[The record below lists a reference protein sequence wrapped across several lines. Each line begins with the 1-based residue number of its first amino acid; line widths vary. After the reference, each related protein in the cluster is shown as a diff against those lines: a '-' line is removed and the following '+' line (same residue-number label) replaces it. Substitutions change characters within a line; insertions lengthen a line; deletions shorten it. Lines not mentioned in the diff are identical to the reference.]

1 MKRTTTILIAICV
14 SALFANGKQISQNA
28 ALSAARKYSRTG
40 QVAPAKNL
48 RSDKT
53 NNAPYYAFNL
63 EQGYVIV
70 SGDDEM
76 TELVG
81 YAENGFFDAENVPP
95 QMQLWLDGY
104 AEYVAA
110 VQSGKAK
117 ARKILLSDSPS
128 VVVEPLVT
136 TKWNQDAPFNNFAPE
151 YTDDNNNTQRC
162 ATGCA
167 ATAMAQ
173 IMKFH
178 NWPEQGVGHYS
189 YEHQSFGTISSNFS
203 EHVYDWTN
211 MIDRYNNGEYSNVQA
226 DAVALLM
233 KDCGVSLNMNYG
245 PVSGASIYSY
255 TPAFKNYF
263 RYSSRTVN
271 RSGCETAEFTRIITD
286 ELQEGRP
293 IIYCG
298 TGEDGGHAFVVDGYD
313 TNYFLHV
320 NWGWGGYSDGYFDMN
335 YMDPAGLGIG
345 GGSGAFKWNQ
355 GIVLARPLKDGV
367 EPYEFI
373 QQLCFVL
380 FNDVQGGIFCK
391 QEMPANKGD
400 DVTILLRNTANLSGE
415 SFFGSLNVG
424 VFDDSGALVTMGNE
438 ERLENNNG
446 ELLEFQSGRLY
457 SVDLPMTLNTAGI
470 ADGNYIVRAMS
481 KANGNVWRKFA
492 STDCLNMTVADGK
505 VSLVSPT
512 PNISLTG
519 IGSYNGNVYKG
530 NPFSVNITIH
540 NGSSIPADGSI
551 LFKVT
556 DSETGD
562 ALSGSL
568 RAIVYD
574 NCDFRSNI
582 AFSTTNDFFAIGK
595 TYNIS
600 FTGFQTTD
608 GKTLPINN
616 TIPLSFSIVENTE
629 VQSSLT
635 FFNIE
640 GSPFGMTVSNENFN
654 KADDTMVSIN
664 CLGNAN
670 EETYQ
675 GYIAIETLNL
685 HTGSKWHT
693 SLGLTERYIAIETL
707 NLHTGSKWHTSLG
720 LTENIPQGAYYP
732 QINTPFK
739 ALPIATADDGVYR
752 LSTVSQEIR
761 NGYLFPDWLYTTN
774 TSHID
779 FRVNGSDVT
788 VLHPV
793 DEVAFSAAPESYPTI
808 GTNCT
813 FNLDLENKNDK
824 SETISAGMYFVD
836 QDNNGIGLA
845 QVDGIILKAYEQQT
859 VPVTVFIDPAK
870 FHERT
875 HYAAYPVIRKGE
887 SYILGVP
894 YEFNGATS
902 GINDVNAVNV
912 KAYPNPVVDV
922 LHVNVEALRID
933 VYNAGGALVADASN
947 ADSVNVAHLPAGYY
961 IAVVATA
968 DGTARIPFVKK

>member
-1 MKRTTTILIAICV
+1 
-14 SALFANGKQISQNA
+14 
-28 ALSAARKYSRTG
+28 
-40 QVAPAKNL
+40 
-48 RSDKT
+48 
-53 NNAPYYAFNL
+53 
-63 EQGYVIV
+63 
-70 SGDDEM
+70 
-76 TELVG
+76 
-81 YAENGFFDAENVPP
+81 
-95 QMQLWLDGY
+95 
-104 AEYVAA
+104 
-110 VQSGKAK
+110 
-117 ARKILLSDSPS
+117 
-128 VVVEPLVT
+128 
-136 TKWNQDAPFNNFAPE
+136 
-151 YTDDNNNTQRC
+151 
-162 ATGCA
+162 
-167 ATAMAQ
+167 
-173 IMKFH
+173 
-178 NWPEQGVGHYS
+178 
-189 YEHQSFGTISSNFS
+189 
-203 EHVYDWTN
+203 
-211 MIDRYNNGEYSNVQA
+211 
-226 DAVALLM
+226 M

-255 TPAFKNYF
+255 YPAFKNYF
-263 RYSSRTVN
+263 RYTSRTVN
-271 RSGCETAEFTRIITD
+271 RSGCETAEFTKIITD

-335 YMDPAGLGIG
+335 YMDPTGLGIG

-373 QQLCFVL
+373 QQLCFVPYD
-380 FNDVQGGIFCK
+380 DVKGGIFCE

-400 DVTILLRNTANLSGE
+400 VVTILLRNTANLSGE

-438 ERLENNNG
+438 ERIENNNG
-446 ELLEFQSGRLY
+446 ELLEFQSGSLY

-481 KANGNVWRKFA
+481 KANGDVWLKFA

-505 VSLVSPT
+505 VYLSAPT
-512 PNISLTG
+512 PNISMVG
-519 IGSYNGNVYKG
+519 IGSYDTATYKG
-530 NPFSVNITIH
+530 FSFNADVTVH
-540 NGSSIPADGSI
+540 NSSSIPVDGSI
-551 LFKVT
+551 MFTVT

-574 NCDFRSNI
+574 NCDFKARIS
-582 AFSTTNDFFAIGK
+582 FPTTYDFFVIGK

-616 TIPLSFSIVENTE
+616 AIPLSFSIVENAE
-629 VQSSLT
+629 VQNSLT
-635 FFNIE
+635 FFNIN
-640 GSPFGMTVSNENFN
+640 GNSFGMTVSNENFS
-654 KADDTMVSIN
+654 KTDDTMVSIN
-664 CLGNAN
+664 CIGNAN
-670 EETYQ
+670 KETYM
-675 GYIAIETLNL
+675 GYIGIETYNL
-685 HTGSKWHT
+685 HTGSKWY
-693 SLGLTERYIAIETL
+693 SAIFKTVD
-707 NLHTGSKWHTSLG
+707 
-720 LTENIPQGAYYP
+720 IPQGAYYA
-732 QINTPFK
+732 QLNAPFK
-739 ALPIATADDGVYR
+739 ALPIATAAGDGVYR
-752 LSTVSQEIR
+752 LSTVSREIR
-761 NGYLFPDWLYTTN
+761 KEYLFPDWLYTTN
-774 TSHID
+774 SSHID

-813 FNLDLENKNDK
+813 FNLDLEDKNDK

-870 FHERT
+870 FHERS

-894 YEFNGATS
+894 YEFNGAIS

-912 KAYPNPVVDV
+912 KAYPNPAVDV

>member
-211 MIDRYNNGEYSNVQA
+211 MIDRYNNGEYSSEQA

-255 TPAFKNYF
+255 YPAFKNYF

-271 RSGCETAEFTRIITD
+271 RSGCETAEFTKIITD

-335 YMDPAGLGIG
+335 YMDPTGLGIG

-373 QQLCFVL
+373 QQLCFVPYD
-380 FNDVQGGIFCK
+380 DVKGGIFCE

-400 DVTILLRNTANLSGE
+400 DVTIMLRNTANLSGE

-438 ERLENNNG
+438 ERIENNNG
-446 ELLEFQSGRLY
+446 ELLEFQSGSLY

-481 KANGNVWRKFA
+481 KADGDVWRKFA

-505 VSLVSPT
+505 VYLSAPT
-512 PNISLTG
+512 PNISMVG
-519 IGSYNGNVYKG
+519 IGSYDTATYKG
-530 NPFSVNITIH
+530 FSFNADVTVH
-540 NGSSIPADGSI
+540 NSSSIPVDGSI
-551 LFKVT
+551 MFTVT

-574 NCDFRSNI
+574 NCDFKARIS
-582 AFSTTNDFFAIGK
+582 FPTTYDFFVIGK

-616 TIPLSFSIVENTE
+616 AIPLSFSIVENAE
-629 VQSSLT
+629 VQNSLT
-635 FFNIE
+635 FFNID
-640 GSPFGMTVSNENFN
+640 GSPFGMTVSNENFS
-654 KADDTMVSIN
+654 KTDDTMVSIN
-664 CLGNAN
+664 CIGNAN
-670 EETYQ
+670 KETYM
-675 GYIAIETLNL
+675 GYIGIETYNL
-685 HTGSKWHT
+685 HTGSKWY
-693 SLGLTERYIAIETL
+693 SAIFKTVD
-707 NLHTGSKWHTSLG
+707 
-720 LTENIPQGAYYP
+720 IPQGAYYA
-732 QINTPFK
+732 QLNAPFK
-739 ALPIATADDGVYR
+739 ALPIATAAGDGVYR
-752 LSTVSQEIR
+752 LSTVSREIR
-761 NGYLFPDWLYTTN
+761 KEYLFPDWLYTTN
-774 TSHID
+774 SSHID

-870 FHERT
+870 FHERS

-887 SYILGVP
+887 SYILGEP
-894 YEFNGATS
+894 YEFNGAIS

-912 KAYPNPVVDV
+912 KAYPNPAVNV

>member
-211 MIDRYNNGEYSNVQA
+211 MIDRYNNGEYSSEQA

-255 TPAFKNYF
+255 YPAFKNYF
-263 RYSSRTVN
+263 RYTSRTVN
-271 RSGCETAEFTRIITD
+271 RSGCETAEFTKIITD

-335 YMDPAGLGIG
+335 YMDPTGLGIG

-355 GIVLARPLKDGV
+355 GIVLAHPLKDGV

-373 QQLCFVL
+373 QQLCFVPY
-380 FNDVQGGIFCK
+380 NDVKGGIFCE

-438 ERLENNNG
+438 ERIENNNG
-446 ELLEFQSGRLY
+446 ELLEFQSGSLY

-481 KANGNVWRKFA
+481 KANGDVWRKFA

-505 VSLVSPT
+505 VYLSAPT
-512 PNISLTG
+512 PNISMVG
-519 IGSYNGNVYKG
+519 IGSYDTATYKG
-530 NPFSVNITIH
+530 FSFNADVTVH
-540 NGSSIPADGSI
+540 NSSSIPVDGSI
-551 LFKVT
+551 MFTVT

-574 NCDFRSNI
+574 NCDFKARIS
-582 AFSTTNDFFAIGK
+582 FPTTYDFFVIGK

-616 TIPLSFSIVENTE
+616 AIPLSFSIVENAE
-629 VQSSLT
+629 VQNSLT
-635 FFNIE
+635 FFNIN
-640 GSPFGMTVSNENFN
+640 GNPFGMTVSNENFS
-654 KADDTMVSIN
+654 KTDDTMVSIN
-664 CLGNAN
+664 CIGNAN
-670 EETYQ
+670 KETYM
-675 GYIAIETLNL
+675 GYIGIETYNL
-685 HTGSKWHT
+685 HTGSKWY
-693 SLGLTERYIAIETL
+693 SAIFKTVD
-707 NLHTGSKWHTSLG
+707 
-720 LTENIPQGAYYP
+720 IPQGAYYA
-732 QINTPFK
+732 QLNAPFK
-739 ALPIATADDGVYR
+739 ALPIATAAGDGVYR
-752 LSTVSQEIR
+752 LSTVSREIR
-761 NGYLFPDWLYTTN
+761 KEYLFPDWLYTTN
-774 TSHID
+774 SSHID

-870 FHERT
+870 FHERS

-887 SYILGVP
+887 SYILGEP
-894 YEFNGATS
+894 YEFNGAIS

-912 KAYPNPVVDV
+912 KAYPNPAVDV

>member
-271 RSGCETAEFTRIITD
+271 RSGCETAEFTKIITD

-335 YMDPAGLGIG
+335 YMDPTGLGIG

-380 FNDVQGGIFCK
+380 YNDVKGGIFCE

-400 DVTILLRNTANLSGE
+400 VVTILLRNTANLSGE

-438 ERLENNNG
+438 ERIENNNG
-446 ELLEFQSGRLY
+446 ELLEFQSGSLY

-481 KANGNVWRKFA
+481 KANGDVWRKFA

-505 VSLVSPT
+505 VYLSAPT
-512 PNISLTG
+512 PNISMVG
-519 IGSYNGNVYKG
+519 IGSYDTATYKG
-530 NPFSVNITIH
+530 FSFNADVTVH
-540 NGSSIPADGSI
+540 NSSSIPVDGSI
-551 LFKVT
+551 MFTVT

-574 NCDFRSNI
+574 NCDFKARIS
-582 AFSTTNDFFAIGK
+582 FPTTYDFFVIGK

-616 TIPLSFSIVENTE
+616 AIPLSFSIVENAE
-629 VQSSLT
+629 VQNSLT
-635 FFNIE
+635 FFNID
-640 GSPFGMTVSNENFN
+640 GSPFGMTVSNENFS
-654 KADDTMVSIN
+654 KTDDTMVSIN
-664 CLGNAN
+664 CIGNAN
-670 EETYQ
+670 KETYM
-675 GYIAIETLNL
+675 GYIGIETYNL
-685 HTGSKWHT
+685 HTGSKWY
-693 SLGLTERYIAIETL
+693 SAIFKTVD
-707 NLHTGSKWHTSLG
+707 
-720 LTENIPQGAYYP
+720 IPQGAYYA
-732 QINTPFK
+732 QLNAPFK
-739 ALPIATADDGVYR
+739 ALPIATAAGDGVYR
-752 LSTVSQEIR
+752 LSTVSREIR
-761 NGYLFPDWLYTTN
+761 KEYLFPDWLYTTN
-774 TSHID
+774 SSHID

-845 QVDGIILKAYEQQT
+845 QVDGITLKAYEQQT

-870 FHERT
+870 FHERF

-912 KAYPNPVVDV
+912 KAYPNPAVDV

-947 ADSVNVAHLPAGYY
+947 ADSVNVAHLSAGYY

>member
-128 VVVEPLVT
+128 VVVEPLVS

-151 YTDDNNNTQRC
+151 YTDDNNTQRC

-178 NWPEQGVGHYS
+178 NWPEQGVGYYS

-271 RSGCETAEFTRIITD
+271 RSGCETAEFTKIITD

-335 YMDPAGLGIG
+335 YMDPTGLGIG

-380 FNDVQGGIFCK
+380 YDDVKGGIFCE

-400 DVTILLRNTANLSGE
+400 VVTILLRNTANLSGE

-438 ERLENNNG
+438 ERIENNNG
-446 ELLEFQSGRLY
+446 ELLEFQSGSLY

-481 KANGNVWRKFA
+481 KANGDVWQKFA

-505 VSLVSPT
+505 VYLSAPT
-512 PNISLTG
+512 PNISMVG
-519 IGSYNGNVYKG
+519 IGSYDTATYKG
-530 NPFSVNITIH
+530 FSFNADVTVH
-540 NGSSIPADGSI
+540 NSSSIPVDGSI
-551 LFKVT
+551 IFTVT

-574 NCDFRSNI
+574 NCDFKARIS
-582 AFSTTNDFFAIGK
+582 FPTTYDFFVIGK

-616 TIPLSFSIVENTE
+616 AIPLSFSIVENAE
-629 VQSSLT
+629 VQNSLT
-635 FFNIE
+635 FFNIN
-640 GSPFGMTVSNENFN
+640 GNPFGMTVTNENFS
-654 KADDTMVSIN
+654 KTDDTMVSIN
-664 CLGNAN
+664 CIGNAN
-670 EETYQ
+670 KETYM
-675 GYIAIETLNL
+675 GYIGIETYNL
-685 HTGSKWHT
+685 HTGSKWY
-693 SLGLTERYIAIETL
+693 SAIFKTVD
-707 NLHTGSKWHTSLG
+707 
-720 LTENIPQGAYYP
+720 IVQGAYYA
-732 QINTPFK
+732 QLNAPFK
-739 ALPIATADDGVYR
+739 ALPIATAAGDGVYR
-752 LSTVSQEIR
+752 LSTVSREIR
-761 NGYLFPDWLYTTN
+761 KEYLFPDWLYTTN
-774 TSHID
+774 SSHID

-845 QVDGIILKAYEQQT
+845 QVDGITLKAYEQQT

-870 FHERT
+870 FHERS

-912 KAYPNPVVDV
+912 KAYPNPAVDV
-922 LHVNVEALRID
+922 LHINVEALRID

>member
-28 ALSAARKYSRTG
+28 AISAARKYSRTG

-271 RSGCETAEFTRIITD
+271 RSGCETAEFTKIITD

-335 YMDPAGLGIG
+335 YMDPTGLGIG

-380 FNDVQGGIFCK
+380 FNDVQGGIFCE

-438 ERLENNNG
+438 ERIENNNG
-446 ELLEFQSGRLY
+446 ELLEFQSGSLY

-481 KANGNVWRKFA
+481 KANGDVWREFA
-492 STDCLNMTVADGK
+492 STDCLNMTVANGK
-505 VSLVSPT
+505 VYLSAPT
-512 PNISLTG
+512 PNISMVG
-519 IGSYNGNVYKG
+519 IGSYDTATYKG
-530 NPFSVNITIH
+530 FSFNADVTVH
-540 NGSSIPADGSI
+540 NSSSIPVDGSI
-551 LFKVT
+551 MFTVT

-574 NCDFRSNI
+574 NCDFKARIS
-582 AFSTTNDFFAIGK
+582 FPTTDDFFVIGK

-616 TIPLSFSIVENTE
+616 AIPLSFSIVENAE
-629 VQSSLT
+629 VQNSLT
-635 FFNIE
+635 FFNIN
-640 GSPFGMTVSNENFN
+640 GNPFGMTVSNENFS
-654 KADDTMVSIN
+654 KTDDTMVSIN
-664 CLGNAN
+664 CIGNAN
-670 EETYQ
+670 KETYM
-675 GYIAIETLNL
+675 GYIGIETYNL
-685 HTGSKWHT
+685 HTGSKWY
-693 SLGLTERYIAIETL
+693 SAIFKTVDI
-707 NLHTGSKWHTSLG
+707 T
-720 LTENIPQGAYYP
+720 QGAYYA
-732 QINTPFK
+732 QLNAPFK
-739 ALPIATADDGVYR
+739 ALPIATAAGDGVYR
-752 LSTVSQEIR
+752 LSTVSREIR
-761 NGYLFPDWLYTTN
+761 KEYLFPDWLYTTN
-774 TSHID
+774 SSHID

-870 FHERT
+870 FHEGT

-912 KAYPNPVVDV
+912 KAYPNPAVDV
-922 LHVNVEALRID
+922 LHVNVEALSID

>member
-271 RSGCETAEFTRIITD
+271 RSGCETAEFTKIITD

-335 YMDPAGLGIG
+335 YMDPTGLGIG

-373 QQLCFVL
+373 QQLCFVPYD
-380 FNDVQGGIFCK
+380 DVKGGIFCE

-400 DVTILLRNTANLSGE
+400 VVTILLRNTANLSGE

-438 ERLENNNG
+438 ERIENNNG
-446 ELLEFQSGRLY
+446 DLLEFQSGSLY

-481 KANGNVWRKFA
+481 KANGDVWRKFA

-616 TIPLSFSIVENTE
+616 IIPLSFSIVENTE
-629 VQSSLT
+629 VQNSLT
-635 FFNIE
+635 FFNIN
-640 GSPFGMTVSNENFN
+640 GNPFGMTVSNENFS
-654 KADDTMVSIN
+654 KTDDTMVSIN

-675 GYIAIETLNL
+675 G
-685 HTGSKWHT
+685 
-693 SLGLTERYIAIETL
+693 YIAIETL

-813 FNLDLENKNDK
+813 FNLNLENKNDK

-887 SYILGVP
+887 SYILGEP

-902 GINDVNAVNV
+902 GINDVNAINV
-912 KAYPNPVVDV
+912 KAYPNPAVDV
-922 LHVNVEALRID
+922 LHVNVEALSID

>member
-271 RSGCETAEFTRIITD
+271 RSGCETAEFTKIITD

-335 YMDPAGLGIG
+335 YMDPTGLGIG

-380 FNDVQGGIFCK
+380 YNDVKGGIFCE

-400 DVTILLRNTANLSGE
+400 VVTILLRNTANLSGE

-438 ERLENNNG
+438 ERIENNNG
-446 ELLEFQSGRLY
+446 ELLEFQSGSLY

-481 KANGNVWRKFA
+481 KANGDVWRKFA

-505 VSLVSPT
+505 VYLSAPT
-512 PNISLTG
+512 PNISMVG
-519 IGSYNGNVYKG
+519 IGSYDTATYKG
-530 NPFSVNITIH
+530 FSFNADVTVH
-540 NGSSIPADGSI
+540 NSSSIPVDGSI
-551 LFKVT
+551 MFTVT

-574 NCDFRSNI
+574 NCDFKARIS
-582 AFSTTNDFFAIGK
+582 FPTTSDFFVIGK

-616 TIPLSFSIVENTE
+616 AIPLSFSIVENAE
-629 VQSSLT
+629 VQNSLT
-635 FFNIE
+635 FFNIN
-640 GSPFGMTVSNENFN
+640 GNPFGMTVSNENFS
-654 KADDTMVSIN
+654 KTDDTMVSIN
-664 CLGNAN
+664 CIGNAN
-670 EETYQ
+670 KETYM
-675 GYIAIETLNL
+675 GYIGIET
-685 HTGSKWHT
+685 
-693 SLGLTERYIAIETL
+693 Y

-845 QVDGIILKAYEQQT
+845 QVDGITLKAYEQQT
-859 VPVTVFIDPAK
+859 VPVTVFIDPTK

-875 HYAAYPVIRKGE
+875 HYIAYPVIRKGE
-887 SYILGVP
+887 SYILGEP

-912 KAYPNPVVDV
+912 KAYPNPAVDV

-961 IAVVATA
+961 IAVVATT

>member
-211 MIDRYNNGEYSNVQA
+211 MIDRYNNGEYSSEQA

-255 TPAFKNYF
+255 YPAFKNYF

-271 RSGCETAEFTRIITD
+271 RSGCETAEFTKIITD

-335 YMDPAGLGIG
+335 YMDPTGLGIG

-373 QQLCFVL
+373 QQLCFVPYD
-380 FNDVQGGIFCK
+380 DVKGGIFCE

-400 DVTILLRNTANLSGE
+400 VVTILLRNTANLSGE

-438 ERLENNNG
+438 ERIENNNG
-446 ELLEFQSGRLY
+446 DLLEFQSGSLY

-481 KANGNVWRKFA
+481 KADGDVWRKFA

-505 VSLVSPT
+505 VYLSAPT
-512 PNISLTG
+512 PNISMVG
-519 IGSYNGNVYKG
+519 IGSYDTATYKG
-530 NPFSVNITIH
+530 FSFNADVTVH
-540 NGSSIPADGSI
+540 NSSSIPVDGSI
-551 LFKVT
+551 MFTVT

-574 NCDFRSNI
+574 NCDFKARIS
-582 AFSTTNDFFAIGK
+582 FPTTYDFFVIGK

-616 TIPLSFSIVENTE
+616 AIPLSFSIVENAE
-629 VQSSLT
+629 VQNSLT
-635 FFNIE
+635 FFNID
-640 GSPFGMTVSNENFN
+640 GSPFGMTVSNENFS
-654 KADDTMVSIN
+654 KTDDTMVSIN
-664 CLGNAN
+664 CIGNAN
-670 EETYQ
+670 KETYM
-675 GYIAIETLNL
+675 GYIGIETYNL
-685 HTGSKWHT
+685 HTGSKWY
-693 SLGLTERYIAIETL
+693 SAIFKTVD
-707 NLHTGSKWHTSLG
+707 
-720 LTENIPQGAYYP
+720 IPQGAYYA
-732 QINTPFK
+732 QLNAPFK
-739 ALPIATADDGVYR
+739 ALPIATAAGDGVYR
-752 LSTVSQEIR
+752 LSTVSREIR
-761 NGYLFPDWLYTTN
+761 KEYLFPDWLYTTN
-774 TSHID
+774 SSHID

-870 FHERT
+870 FHERS

-887 SYILGVP
+887 SYILGEP
-894 YEFNGATS
+894 YEFNGAIS

-912 KAYPNPVVDV
+912 KAYPNPAVDV

>member
-211 MIDRYNNGEYSNVQA
+211 MIDRYNNGEYSSVQA

-255 TPAFKNYF
+255 YPAFKNYF

-271 RSGCETAEFTRIITD
+271 RSGCETAEFTKIITD

-335 YMDPAGLGIG
+335 YMDPTGLGIG

-373 QQLCFVL
+373 QQLCFVPYD
-380 FNDVQGGIFCK
+380 DVKGGIFCE

-400 DVTILLRNTANLSGE
+400 VVTILLRNTANLSGE

-438 ERLENNNG
+438 ERIENNNG
-446 ELLEFQSGRLY
+446 DLLEFQSGSLY

-481 KANGNVWRKFA
+481 KANGDVWRKFA

-505 VSLVSPT
+505 VYLSAPT
-512 PNISLTG
+512 PNISMVG
-519 IGSYNGNVYKG
+519 IGSYDTATYKG
-530 NPFSVNITIH
+530 FSFNADVTVH
-540 NGSSIPADGSI
+540 NSSSIPVDGSI
-551 LFKVT
+551 MFTVT

-574 NCDFRSNI
+574 NCDFKARIS
-582 AFSTTNDFFAIGK
+582 FPTTYDFFVIGK

-616 TIPLSFSIVENTE
+616 AIPLSFYIVENAE
-629 VQSSLT
+629 VQNSLT
-635 FFNIE
+635 FFNIN
-640 GSPFGMTVSNENFN
+640 GNPFGMTVSNENFS
-654 KADDTMVSIN
+654 KTDDTMVSIN
-664 CLGNAN
+664 CIGNAN
-670 EETYQ
+670 KETYM
-675 GYIAIETLNL
+675 GYIGIETYNL
-685 HTGSKWHT
+685 HTGSKWY
-693 SLGLTERYIAIETL
+693 SAIFKTVD
-707 NLHTGSKWHTSLG
+707 
-720 LTENIPQGAYYP
+720 IPQGAYYA
-732 QINTPFK
+732 QLNAPFK
-739 ALPIATADDGVYR
+739 ALPIATAAGDGVYR
-752 LSTVSQEIR
+752 LSTVSREIR
-761 NGYLFPDWLYTTN
+761 KEYLFPDWLYTTN
-774 TSHID
+774 SSHID

-793 DEVAFSAAPESYPTI
+793 DEVAFSAAPESYPAI

-845 QVDGIILKAYEQQT
+845 QVDGIILKAYEQHT

-870 FHERT
+870 FHERS

-894 YEFNGATS
+894 YEFNGAIS

-912 KAYPNPVVDV
+912 KAYPNPAVDV

-933 VYNAGGALVADASN
+933 VYNAGGVLVADASN

>member
-1 MKRTTTILIAICV
+1 MKRTTTILITICV

-95 QMQLWLDGY
+95 QMQLWLNGY

-271 RSGCETAEFTRIITD
+271 RSGCETAEFTKIITD

-335 YMDPAGLGIG
+335 YMDPTGLGIG

-380 FNDVQGGIFCK
+380 FNDVQGGIFCE

-400 DVTILLRNTANLSGE
+400 VVTILLRNTANLSGE

-438 ERLENNNG
+438 ERIENNNG
-446 ELLEFQSGRLY
+446 DLLEFQSGSLY

-616 TIPLSFSIVENTE
+616 AIPLSFSIVENTE

-640 GSPFGMTVSNENFN
+640 GSPFGMTVSNEYFN

-675 GYIAIETLNL
+675 G
-685 HTGSKWHT
+685 
-693 SLGLTERYIAIETL
+693 YIAIETL

-870 FHERT
+870 FHERS

-912 KAYPNPVVDV
+912 KAYPNPAVDV

>member
-28 ALSAARKYSRTG
+28 AISAARKYSRTG

-271 RSGCETAEFTRIITD
+271 RSGCETAEFTKIITD

-335 YMDPAGLGIG
+335 YMDPTGLGIG

-380 FNDVQGGIFCK
+380 FNDVQGGIFCE

-438 ERLENNNG
+438 ERIENNNG
-446 ELLEFQSGRLY
+446 ELLEFQSGSLY

-481 KANGNVWRKFA
+481 KANGDVWRKFA

-505 VSLVSPT
+505 VYLSAPT
-512 PNISLTG
+512 PNISMVG
-519 IGSYNGNVYKG
+519 IGSYDTATYKG
-530 NPFSVNITIH
+530 FSFNADVTVH
-540 NGSSIPADGSI
+540 NSSSIPVDGSI
-551 LFKVT
+551 MFTVT

-574 NCDFRSNI
+574 NCDFKARIS
-582 AFSTTNDFFAIGK
+582 FPTTSDFFVIGK

-616 TIPLSFSIVENTE
+616 AIPLSFSIVENAE
-629 VQSSLT
+629 VQNSLT
-635 FFNIE
+635 FFNIN
-640 GSPFGMTVSNENFN
+640 GNPFGMTVSNENFS
-654 KADDTMVSIN
+654 KTDDTMVSIN
-664 CLGNAN
+664 CIGNAN
-670 EETYQ
+670 KETYM
-675 GYIAIETLNL
+675 GYIGIETYNL
-685 HTGSKWHT
+685 HTGSKWY
-693 SLGLTERYIAIETL
+693 SAIFKTVDI
-707 NLHTGSKWHTSLG
+707 T
-720 LTENIPQGAYYP
+720 QGAYYA
-732 QINTPFK
+732 QLNAPFK
-739 ALPIATADDGVYR
+739 ALPIATAAGDGVYR
-752 LSTVSQEIR
+752 LSTVSREIR
-761 NGYLFPDWLYTTN
+761 KEYLFPDWLYTTN
-774 TSHID
+774 SSHID
-779 FRVNGSDVT
+779 FRVNGSYVT

-870 FHERT
+870 FHERS

-887 SYILGVP
+887 SYILGEP

-912 KAYPNPVVDV
+912 KAYPNPAVDV

>member
-1 MKRTTTILIAICV
+1 
-14 SALFANGKQISQNA
+14 
-28 ALSAARKYSRTG
+28 
-40 QVAPAKNL
+40 
-48 RSDKT
+48 
-53 NNAPYYAFNL
+53 
-63 EQGYVIV
+63 
-70 SGDDEM
+70 
-76 TELVG
+76 
-81 YAENGFFDAENVPP
+81 
-95 QMQLWLDGY
+95 MQLWLDGY

-128 VVVEPLVT
+128 VVVEPLVS

-189 YEHQSFGTISSNFS
+189 YEHQSFGTISSDFS

-629 VQSSLT
+629 EQSSLT

-693 SLGLTERYIAIETL
+693 SLGLTE
-707 NLHTGSKWHTSLG
+707 
-720 LTENIPQGAYYP
+720 NIPQGAYYP

-752 LSTVSQEIR
+752 LSTVSREIR
-761 NGYLFPDWLYTTN
+761 KEYLFPDWLYTTN

-813 FNLDLENKNDK
+813 FNLNLENKNDK

-845 QVDGIILKAYEQQT
+845 QVDGIILKAYDEQQT

-887 SYILGVP
+887 SYISGEP

-912 KAYPNPVVDV
+912 KVYPNPVVNV

>member
-70 SGDDEM
+70 CGDDEM

-128 VVVEPLVT
+128 VVVESLVT

-245 PVSGASIYSY
+245 PESGASIYSY

-271 RSGCETAEFTRIITD
+271 RSGCETAEFTKIITD

-335 YMDPAGLGIG
+335 YMDPTGLGIG

-373 QQLCFVL
+373 QQLCFVPY
-380 FNDVQGGIFCK
+380 NDVKGGIFCE

-400 DVTILLRNTANLSGE
+400 VVTILLRNTANLSGE
-415 SFFGSLNVG
+415 SFFGSFNVG

-446 ELLEFQSGRLY
+446 ELLEFQSGNLY
-457 SVDLPMTLNTAGI
+457 STDFSMSLNTAGI

-481 KANGNVWRKFA
+481 KANGDVWRKFA

-505 VSLVSPT
+505 VYLSAPT
-512 PNISLTG
+512 PNISMVG
-519 IGSYNGNVYKG
+519 IGSYDTATYKG
-530 NPFSVNITIH
+530 FSFNADVTVH
-540 NGSSIPADGSI
+540 NSSSIPVDGSI
-551 LFKVT
+551 IFTVT

-574 NCDFRSNI
+574 NCDFKARIS
-582 AFSTTNDFFAIGK
+582 FPTTYDFFVIGK

-616 TIPLSFSIVENTE
+616 AIPLSFSIVENAE
-629 VQSSLT
+629 VQNSLT
-635 FFNIE
+635 FFNIN
-640 GSPFGMTVSNENFN
+640 GNPFGMTVSNENFS
-654 KADDTMVSIN
+654 KTDDTMVSIN
-664 CLGNAN
+664 CIGNAN
-670 EETYQ
+670 KETYM
-675 GYIAIETLNL
+675 GYIGIETYNL
-685 HTGSKWHT
+685 HTGSKWY
-693 SLGLTERYIAIETL
+693 SAIFKTVD
-707 NLHTGSKWHTSLG
+707 
-720 LTENIPQGAYYP
+720 IVQGAYYA
-732 QINTPFK
+732 QLNAPFK
-739 ALPIATADDGVYR
+739 ALPIATAAGDGVYR
-752 LSTVSQEIR
+752 LSTVSREIR
-761 NGYLFPDWLYTTN
+761 KEYLFPDWLYTTN
-774 TSHID
+774 SSHID

-859 VPVTVFIDPAK
+859 VPVTVFIAPAK

-887 SYILGVP
+887 SYILGEP

-912 KAYPNPVVDV
+912 KAYPNPAVDV

-961 IAVVATA
+961 IAVVATT
-968 DGTARIPFVKK
+968 DGTARIPFVKE

>member
-211 MIDRYNNGEYSNVQA
+211 MIDRYNNGEYSSEQA

-255 TPAFKNYF
+255 YPAFKNYF
-263 RYSSRTVN
+263 RYTSRTVN
-271 RSGCETAEFTRIITD
+271 RSGCETAEFTKIITD

-335 YMDPAGLGIG
+335 YMDPTGLGIG

-373 QQLCFVL
+373 QQLCFVPYD
-380 FNDVQGGIFCK
+380 DVKGGIFCE
-391 QEMPANKGD
+391 QEMPAYKGD
-400 DVTILLRNTANLSGE
+400 VVTILLRNTANLSGE

-438 ERLENNNG
+438 ERIENNNG
-446 ELLEFQSGRLY
+446 ELLEFQSGSLY

-481 KANGNVWRKFA
+481 KADGDVWRKFA

-505 VSLVSPT
+505 VYLSAPT
-512 PNISLTG
+512 PNISMVG
-519 IGSYNGNVYKG
+519 IGSYDTATYKG
-530 NPFSVNITIH
+530 FSFNADVTVH
-540 NGSSIPADGSI
+540 NSSSIPVDGSI
-551 LFKVT
+551 MFTVT

-574 NCDFRSNI
+574 NCDFKARIS
-582 AFSTTNDFFAIGK
+582 FPTTYDFFVIGK

-616 TIPLSFSIVENTE
+616 AIPLSFSIVENAE
-629 VQSSLT
+629 VQNSLT
-635 FFNIE
+635 FFNIN
-640 GSPFGMTVSNENFN
+640 GSPFGMTVSNENFS
-654 KADDTMVSIN
+654 KTDDTMVSIN
-664 CLGNAN
+664 CIGNAN
-670 EETYQ
+670 KETYM
-675 GYIAIETLNL
+675 GYIGIET
-685 HTGSKWHT
+685 
-693 SLGLTERYIAIETL
+693 Y

-774 TSHID
+774 SSHID

-845 QVDGIILKAYEQQT
+845 QVDGITLKAYEQQT

-870 FHERT
+870 FHERF

-912 KAYPNPVVDV
+912 KAYPNPAVDV

>member
-203 EHVYDWTN
+203 EHVYDWSN

-255 TPAFKNYF
+255 SPAFKNYF

-271 RSGCETAEFTRIITD
+271 RSGCETAEFTKIITD

-335 YMDPAGLGIG
+335 YMDPTGLGIG

-373 QQLCFVL
+373 QQLCFVPY
-380 FNDVQGGIFCK
+380 NDVKGGIFCE

-400 DVTILLRNTANLSGE
+400 VVTILLRNTANLSGE

-438 ERLENNNG
+438 ERIENNNG
-446 ELLEFQSGRLY
+446 ELLEFQSGSLY

-481 KANGNVWRKFA
+481 KADGDVWRKFA

-505 VSLVSPT
+505 VYLSAPT
-512 PNISLTG
+512 PNISMVG
-519 IGSYNGNVYKG
+519 IGSYDTATYKG
-530 NPFSVNITIH
+530 FSFNADVTVH
-540 NGSSIPADGSI
+540 NSSSIPVDGSI
-551 LFKVT
+551 MFTVT

-574 NCDFRSNI
+574 NCDFKARIS
-582 AFSTTNDFFAIGK
+582 FPTTYDFFVIGK

-616 TIPLSFSIVENTE
+616 AIPLSFSIVENAE
-629 VQSSLT
+629 VQNSLT
-635 FFNIE
+635 FFNIN
-640 GSPFGMTVSNENFN
+640 GNPFGMTVSNENFS
-654 KADDTMVSIN
+654 KTDDTMVSIN
-664 CLGNAN
+664 CIGNAN
-670 EETYQ
+670 KETYM
-675 GYIAIETLNL
+675 GYIGIETYNL
-685 HTGSKWHT
+685 HTGSKWY
-693 SLGLTERYIAIETL
+693 SAIFKTVD
-707 NLHTGSKWHTSLG
+707 
-720 LTENIPQGAYYP
+720 IPQGAYYA
-732 QINTPFK
+732 QLNAPFK
-739 ALPIATADDGVYR
+739 ALPIATAAGDGVYR
-752 LSTVSQEIR
+752 LSTVSREIR
-761 NGYLFPDWLYTTN
+761 KEYLFPDWLYTTN
-774 TSHID
+774 SSHID

-870 FHERT
+870 FHERF

-894 YEFNGATS
+894 YEFNGAIS

-912 KAYPNPVVDV
+912 KAYPNPAVDV

>member
-128 VVVEPLVT
+128 VVVKPLVT

-335 YMDPAGLGIG
+335 YMDPTGLGIG

-380 FNDVQGGIFCK
+380 FNDVQGGIFCE

-400 DVTILLRNTANLSGE
+400 VVTILLRNTANLSGE

-438 ERLENNNG
+438 ERIENNNG
-446 ELLEFQSGRLY
+446 ELLEFQSGSLY

-693 SLGLTERYIAIETL
+693 SLGLTE
-707 NLHTGSKWHTSLG
+707 
-720 LTENIPQGAYYP
+720 NIPQGAYYP

-774 TSHID
+774 SSHID

-859 VPVTVFIDPAK
+859 VPVTVFIDPTK

-875 HYAAYPVIRKGE
+875 HYIAYSVIFKGE
-887 SYILGVP
+887 SYISGEP

-912 KAYPNPVVDV
+912 KAYPNPAVDV

>member
-63 EQGYVIV
+63 EHGYVIV

-95 QMQLWLDGY
+95 QMQLWLNGY

-271 RSGCETAEFTRIITD
+271 RSGCETAEFTKIITD

-335 YMDPAGLGIG
+335 YMDPTGLGIG

-373 QQLCFVL
+373 QQLCFVPY
-380 FNDVQGGIFCK
+380 NDVKGGIFCE

-481 KANGNVWRKFA
+481 KANGDVWRKFA

-505 VSLVSPT
+505 VYLSAPT
-512 PNISLTG
+512 PNISMVG
-519 IGSYNGNVYKG
+519 IGSYDTATYKG
-530 NPFSVNITIH
+530 FSFNADVTVH
-540 NGSSIPADGSI
+540 NSSSIPVDGSI
-551 LFKVT
+551 MFTVT

-574 NCDFRSNI
+574 NCDFKARIS
-582 AFSTTNDFFAIGK
+582 FPTTYDFFVIGK

-693 SLGLTERYIAIETL
+693 SLGLTE
-707 NLHTGSKWHTSLG
+707 
-720 LTENIPQGAYYP
+720 NIPQGAYYP

-752 LSTVSQEIR
+752 LSTVSREIR

-845 QVDGIILKAYEQQT
+845 QVDGIILKAYDEQQT

-887 SYILGVP
+887 SYILGEP

-912 KAYPNPVVDV
+912 KAYPNPAVDV

-968 DGTARIPFVKK
+968 DGSARIPFVKK

>member
-128 VVVEPLVT
+128 VVVEPLVS

-203 EHVYDWTN
+203 EHVYDWTD

-271 RSGCETAEFTRIITD
+271 RSGCETAEFTKIITD

-380 FNDVQGGIFCK
+380 FNDVQGGIFCE

-438 ERLENNNG
+438 ERIENNNG

-481 KANGNVWRKFA
+481 KANGDVWRKFA

-505 VSLVSPT
+505 VYLSAPT
-512 PNISLTG
+512 PNISMVG
-519 IGSYNGNVYKG
+519 IGSYDTATYKG
-530 NPFSVNITIH
+530 FSFNADVTVH
-540 NGSSIPADGSI
+540 NSSSIPVDGSI
-551 LFKVT
+551 MFTVT

-574 NCDFRSNI
+574 NCDFKARIS
-582 AFSTTNDFFAIGK
+582 FPTTYDFFVIGK

-616 TIPLSFSIVENTE
+616 AIPLSFSIVENAE
-629 VQSSLT
+629 VQNSLT
-635 FFNIE
+635 FFNIN
-640 GSPFGMTVSNENFN
+640 GNPFGMTVSNENFS
-654 KADDTMVSIN
+654 KTDDTMVSIN
-664 CLGNAN
+664 CIGNAN
-670 EETYQ
+670 KETYM
-675 GYIAIETLNL
+675 GYIGIETYNL
-685 HTGSKWHT
+685 HTGSKWY
-693 SLGLTERYIAIETL
+693 SAIFKTVD
-707 NLHTGSKWHTSLG
+707 
-720 LTENIPQGAYYP
+720 IPQGAYYA
-732 QINTPFK
+732 QLNAPFK
-739 ALPIATADDGVYR
+739 ALPIATAAGDGVYR
-752 LSTVSQEIR
+752 LSTVSREIR
-761 NGYLFPDWLYTTN
+761 KEYLFPDWLYTTN
-774 TSHID
+774 SSHID

-845 QVDGIILKAYEQQT
+845 QVDGIILKAYDEQQT

-887 SYILGVP
+887 SYILGEP

-902 GINDVNAVNV
+902 GINDVNAINV
-912 KAYPNPVVDV
+912 KVYPNPVVDV

>member
-1 MKRTTTILIAICV
+1 MKRTTTILITICV

-271 RSGCETAEFTRIITD
+271 RSGCETAEFTKIITD

-335 YMDPAGLGIG
+335 YMDPTGLGIG

-380 FNDVQGGIFCK
+380 FNDVQGGIFCE

-400 DVTILLRNTANLSGE
+400 VVTILLRNTANLSGE

-438 ERLENNNG
+438 ERIENNNG
-446 ELLEFQSGRLY
+446 DLLEFQSGSLY

-693 SLGLTERYIAIETL
+693 SLGLTE
-707 NLHTGSKWHTSLG
+707 
-720 LTENIPQGAYYP
+720 NIPQGAYYP

-887 SYILGVP
+887 SYILGEP

-912 KAYPNPVVDV
+912 KAYPNPAVDV

-968 DGTARIPFVKK
+968 DGSARIPFVKK

>member
-211 MIDRYNNGEYSNVQA
+211 MIDRYNNGEYSSEQA

-255 TPAFKNYF
+255 YPAFKNYF

-271 RSGCETAEFTRIITD
+271 RSGCETAEFTKILTD

-335 YMDPAGLGIG
+335 YMDPTGLGIG

-373 QQLCFVL
+373 QQLCFVPYD
-380 FNDVQGGIFCK
+380 DVKGGIFCE

-400 DVTILLRNTANLSGE
+400 VVTILLRNTANLSGE

-438 ERLENNNG
+438 ERIENNNG
-446 ELLEFQSGRLY
+446 ELLEFQSGSLY

-481 KANGNVWRKFA
+481 KADGDVWRKFA

-505 VSLVSPT
+505 VYLSAPT
-512 PNISLTG
+512 PNISMVG
-519 IGSYNGNVYKG
+519 IGSYDTATYKG
-530 NPFSVNITIH
+530 FSFNADVTVH
-540 NGSSIPADGSI
+540 NSSSIPVDGSI
-551 LFKVT
+551 MFTVT

-574 NCDFRSNI
+574 NCDFKARIS
-582 AFSTTNDFFAIGK
+582 FPTTYDFFVIGK

-616 TIPLSFSIVENTE
+616 AIPLSFSIVKNAE
-629 VQSSLT
+629 VQNSLT
-635 FFNIE
+635 FFNIN
-640 GSPFGMTVSNENFN
+640 GNPFGMTVSNENFS
-654 KADDTMVSIN
+654 KTDDTMVCIN
-664 CLGNAN
+664 GIGNAN
-670 EETYQ
+670 KETYM
-675 GYIAIETLNL
+675 GYIGIETYNL
-685 HTGSKWHT
+685 HTGSKWY
-693 SLGLTERYIAIETL
+693 SAIFKTVD
-707 NLHTGSKWHTSLG
+707 
-720 LTENIPQGAYYP
+720 IPQGAYYA
-732 QINTPFK
+732 QLNAPFK
-739 ALPIATADDGVYR
+739 ALPIATAAGDGVYR
-752 LSTVSQEIR
+752 LSTVSREIR
-761 NGYLFPDWLYTTN
+761 KEYLFPDWLYTTN
-774 TSHID
+774 SSHID

-870 FHERT
+870 FHERS

-894 YEFNGATS
+894 YEFNGAIS

-912 KAYPNPVVDV
+912 KAYPNPAVDV

>member
-271 RSGCETAEFTRIITD
+271 RSGCETAEFTKIITD

-335 YMDPAGLGIG
+335 YMNPAGLGIG

-373 QQLCFVL
+373 QQLCFVPY
-380 FNDVQGGIFCK
+380 NDVKGGIFCE

-400 DVTILLRNTANLSGE
+400 VVTILLRNTANLSGE

-438 ERLENNNG
+438 ERIENNNG
-446 ELLEFQSGRLY
+446 ELLEFQSGSLY

-505 VSLVSPT
+505 VYLSAPT
-512 PNISLTG
+512 PNITMVG
-519 IGSYNGNVYKG
+519 IGSYDTATYKG
-530 NPFSVNITIH
+530 FSFNADVTIH
-540 NGSSIPADGSI
+540 NSSSIPVDGSI
-551 LFKVT
+551 MFTVT

-574 NCDFRSNI
+574 NCDFKARIS
-582 AFSTTNDFFAIGK
+582 FPTTSDFFVIGK

-616 TIPLSFSIVENTE
+616 AIPLSFSIVENAE
-629 VQSSLT
+629 VQNSLT
-635 FFNIE
+635 FFNIN
-640 GSPFGMTVSNENFN
+640 GNPFGMTVSNENFS
-654 KADDTMVSIN
+654 KTDDTMVSIN
-664 CLGNAN
+664 CIGNAN
-670 EETYQ
+670 KETYM
-675 GYIAIETLNL
+675 GYIGIETYNL
-685 HTGSKWHT
+685 HTGSKWY
-693 SLGLTERYIAIETL
+693 SAIFKTVDV
-707 NLHTGSKWHTSLG
+707 
-720 LTENIPQGAYYP
+720 PQGAYYT
-732 QINTPFK
+732 QLNAPFK
-739 ALPIATADDGVYR
+739 ALPIATAAGDGVYR

-845 QVDGIILKAYEQQT
+845 QVDGITLKAYEQQT

-887 SYILGVP
+887 SYILGEP

-902 GINDVNAVNV
+902 GINDVNAINV
-912 KAYPNPVVDV
+912 KVYPNPVVDV

>member
-203 EHVYDWTN
+203 KHVYDWTN

-271 RSGCETAEFTRIITD
+271 RSGCETAEFTKIITD

-380 FNDVQGGIFCK
+380 FNDVQGGIFCE

-400 DVTILLRNTANLSGE
+400 VVTILLRNTANLSGE

-424 VFDDSGALVTMGNE
+424 VFDDSGALVSMGNE
-438 ERLENNNG
+438 ERIENNNG
-446 ELLEFQSGRLY
+446 ELLEFQSGSLY

-616 TIPLSFSIVENTE
+616 AIPLSFSIVENAE
-629 VQSSLT
+629 VQNSLT
-635 FFNIE
+635 FFNIN
-640 GSPFGMTVSNENFN
+640 GNPFGMTVSNENFS

-685 HTGSKWHT
+685 HTGSKWH
-693 SLGLTERYIAIETL
+693 S
-707 NLHTGSKWHTSLG
+707 SLG

-739 ALPIATADDGVYR
+739 ALPIATAGDGVYR

-761 NGYLFPDWLYTTN
+761 NGYQFPDWLYTTN

-845 QVDGIILKAYEQQT
+845 LVDGIILKAYEQQT

-875 HYAAYPVIRKGE
+875 HYIAYPVIFKGE
-887 SYILGVP
+887 SYISGEP

-902 GINDVNAVNV
+902 GINDVNAINV
-912 KAYPNPVVDV
+912 KVYPNPVVDV

>member
-95 QMQLWLDGY
+95 QMQLWLNGY

-189 YEHQSFGTISSNFS
+189 YEHQSFGTISSDFS

-693 SLGLTERYIAIETL
+693 SLGLTE
-707 NLHTGSKWHTSLG
+707 
-720 LTENIPQGAYYP
+720 NIPQGAYYP

-845 QVDGIILKAYEQQT
+845 QVDGIILKAYDEQQT

-887 SYILGVP
+887 SYILGEP

-902 GINDVNAVNV
+902 GINNVNAVNV
-912 KAYPNPVVDV
+912 KAYPNPAVDV
-922 LHVNVEALRID
+922 LHVNVEAQRID

>member
-211 MIDRYNNGEYSNVQA
+211 MIDRYNNGEYSSEQA

-255 TPAFKNYF
+255 YPAFKNYF
-263 RYSSRTVN
+263 RYTSRTVN
-271 RSGCETAEFTRIITD
+271 RSGCETAEFTKIITD

-335 YMDPAGLGIG
+335 YMDPTGLGIG

-373 QQLCFVL
+373 QQLCFVPYD
-380 FNDVQGGIFCK
+380 DVKGGIFCE

-400 DVTILLRNTANLSGE
+400 VVTILLRNTANLSGE

-438 ERLENNNG
+438 ERIENNNG
-446 ELLEFQSGRLY
+446 ELLEFQSGSLY

-481 KANGNVWRKFA
+481 KANGDVCRKFA

-505 VSLVSPT
+505 VYLSAPT
-512 PNISLTG
+512 PNISMVG
-519 IGSYNGNVYKG
+519 IGSYDTATYKG
-530 NPFSVNITIH
+530 FSFNADVTVH
-540 NGSSIPADGSI
+540 NSSSIPVDGSI
-551 LFKVT
+551 MFTVT

-574 NCDFRSNI
+574 NCDFKARIS
-582 AFSTTNDFFAIGK
+582 FPTTSDFFVIDK

-616 TIPLSFSIVENTE
+616 AIPLSFSIVKNAE
-629 VQSSLT
+629 VQNSLT
-635 FFNIE
+635 FFNIN
-640 GSPFGMTVSNENFN
+640 GNPFGMTVSNENFS
-654 KADDTMVSIN
+654 KTDDTMVSIN
-664 CLGNAN
+664 CIGNAN
-670 EETYQ
+670 KETYM
-675 GYIAIETLNL
+675 GYIGIETYNL
-685 HTGSKWHT
+685 HTGSKWY
-693 SLGLTERYIAIETL
+693 SAIFKTVD
-707 NLHTGSKWHTSLG
+707 
-720 LTENIPQGAYYP
+720 IPQGAYYA
-732 QINTPFK
+732 QLNAPFK
-739 ALPIATADDGVYR
+739 ALPIATAAGDGVYR
-752 LSTVSQEIR
+752 LSTVSREIR
-761 NGYLFPDWLYTTN
+761 KEYLFPDWLYTTN
-774 TSHID
+774 SSHID

-845 QVDGIILKAYEQQT
+845 QVDGITLKAYEQQT
-859 VPVTVFIDPAK
+859 VPVTVFIDQAK

-887 SYILGVP
+887 SYILGEP
-894 YEFNGATS
+894 YEFNGAIS

-912 KAYPNPVVDV
+912 KAYPNPAVDV

-961 IAVVATA
+961 IAVVATT

>member
-211 MIDRYNNGEYSNVQA
+211 MIDRYNNGEYSSEQA

-255 TPAFKNYF
+255 YPAFKNYF

-271 RSGCETAEFTRIITD
+271 RSGCETAEFTKIITD

-335 YMDPAGLGIG
+335 YMDPTGLGIG

-373 QQLCFVL
+373 QQLCFVPYD
-380 FNDVQGGIFCK
+380 DVKGGIFCE

-400 DVTILLRNTANLSGE
+400 VVTILLRNTANLSGE

-438 ERLENNNG
+438 ERIENNNG
-446 ELLEFQSGRLY
+446 DLLEFQSGSLY

-481 KANGNVWRKFA
+481 KANGDVWRKFA

-505 VSLVSPT
+505 VYLSAPT
-512 PNISLTG
+512 PNISMVG
-519 IGSYNGNVYKG
+519 IGSYDTATYKG
-530 NPFSVNITIH
+530 FSFNADVTVH
-540 NGSSIPADGSI
+540 NSSSIPVDGSI
-551 LFKVT
+551 MFTVT

-574 NCDFRSNI
+574 NCDFKARIS
-582 AFSTTNDFFAIGK
+582 FPTTYDFFVIGK

-616 TIPLSFSIVENTE
+616 AIPLSFSIVENAE
-629 VQSSLT
+629 VQNSLT
-635 FFNIE
+635 FFNIN
-640 GSPFGMTVSNENFN
+640 GNPFGMTVSNENFS
-654 KADDTMVSIN
+654 KTDDTMVSIN
-664 CLGNAN
+664 CIGNAN
-670 EETYQ
+670 KETYM
-675 GYIAIETLNL
+675 GYIGIETYNL
-685 HTGSKWHT
+685 HN
-693 SLGLTERYIAIETL
+693 A
-707 NLHTGSKWHTSLG
+707 
-720 LTENIPQGAYYP
+720 
-732 QINTPFK
+732 PFK
-739 ALPIATADDGVYR
+739 ALPIATAAGDGVYR
-752 LSTVSQEIR
+752 LSTVSREIR
-761 NGYLFPDWLYTTN
+761 KEYLFPDWLYTTN

-845 QVDGIILKAYEQQT
+845 QVDGIILKAYDEQQT

-887 SYILGVP
+887 SYILGEP

-912 KAYPNPVVDV
+912 KAYPNPAVDV

-933 VYNAGGALVADASN
+933 VYNAGGTLVADASN

>member
-271 RSGCETAEFTRIITD
+271 RSGCETAEFTKIITD
-286 ELQEGRP
+286 ELLEGRP

-335 YMDPAGLGIG
+335 YMDPTGLGIG

-380 FNDVQGGIFCK
+380 FNDVQGGIFCE

-400 DVTILLRNTANLSGE
+400 VVTILLRNTANLSGE

-438 ERLENNNG
+438 ERIENNNG
-446 ELLEFQSGRLY
+446 ELLEFQSGSLY

-481 KANGNVWRKFA
+481 KANGDVWRKFA

-505 VSLVSPT
+505 VYLSAPT
-512 PNISLTG
+512 PNITMVG
-519 IGSYNGNVYKG
+519 IGSYDTATYKG
-530 NPFSVNITIH
+530 FSFNADVTVH
-540 NGSSIPADGSI
+540 NSSSIPVDGSI
-551 LFKVT
+551 MFTVT

-574 NCDFRSNI
+574 NCDFKARIS
-582 AFSTTNDFFAIGK
+582 FPTTSDFFVIGK

-608 GKTLPINN
+608 GNTLPINN
-616 TIPLSFSIVENTE
+616 AIPLSFSIVENAE
-629 VQSSLT
+629 VQNSLT
-635 FFNIE
+635 FFNIN
-640 GSPFGMTVSNENFN
+640 GNPFGMTVSNENFS
-654 KADDTMVSIN
+654 KTDDTMVSIN
-664 CLGNAN
+664 CIGNAN
-670 EETYQ
+670 KETYM
-675 GYIAIETLNL
+675 GYIGIETYNL
-685 HTGSKWHT
+685 HTGSKWY
-693 SLGLTERYIAIETL
+693 SAIFKTVD
-707 NLHTGSKWHTSLG
+707 
-720 LTENIPQGAYYP
+720 IPQGAYYA
-732 QINTPFK
+732 QLNAPFK
-739 ALPIATADDGVYR
+739 ALPIATAAGDGVYR
-752 LSTVSQEIR
+752 LSTVSREIR
-761 NGYLFPDWLYTTN
+761 KEYLFPDWLYTTN
-774 TSHID
+774 SSHID

-870 FHERT
+870 FHEGT

-912 KAYPNPVVDV
+912 KAYPNPAVDV

-933 VYNAGGALVADASN
+933 VYNAGSALVADASN

>member
-104 AEYVAA
+104 AEYVAT

-380 FNDVQGGIFCK
+380 FNDVQGGIFCE

-424 VFDDSGALVTMGNE
+424 VFNDSGALVTMGNE
-438 ERLENNNG
+438 ERIENNNG
-446 ELLEFQSGRLY
+446 ELLEFQSGSLY

-481 KANGNVWRKFA
+481 KANGDVWRKFA
-492 STDCLNMTVADGK
+492 STDCLNITVADGK
-505 VSLVSPT
+505 VYLSAPT

-616 TIPLSFSIVENTE
+616 AIPLSFSIVENAE
-629 VQSSLT
+629 VQNSLT
-635 FFNIE
+635 FFNIN
-640 GSPFGMTVSNENFN
+640 GNPFGMTVSNENFS

-675 GYIAIETLNL
+675 G
-685 HTGSKWHT
+685 
-693 SLGLTERYIAIETL
+693 YIAIETL

-752 LSTVSQEIR
+752 LSTVSREIR
-761 NGYLFPDWLYTTN
+761 KEYLFPDWLYTTN
-774 TSHID
+774 SSYID

-870 FHERT
+870 FHEGT

-902 GINDVNAVNV
+902 GINDVNAINV
-912 KAYPNPVVDV
+912 KVYPNPVVDV

>member
-1 MKRTTTILIAICV
+1 M
-14 SALFANGKQISQNA
+14 
-28 ALSAARKYSRTG
+28 
-40 QVAPAKNL
+40 
-48 RSDKT
+48 
-53 NNAPYYAFNL
+53 
-63 EQGYVIV
+63 
-70 SGDDEM
+70 
-76 TELVG
+76 
-81 YAENGFFDAENVPP
+81 
-95 QMQLWLDGY
+95 
-104 AEYVAA
+104 
-110 VQSGKAK
+110 QSGKAK

-203 EHVYDWTN
+203 EHVYDWTD

-263 RYSSRTVN
+263 RYSSRTIN
-271 RSGCETAEFTRIITD
+271 RSGCETAEFTKIITD

-380 FNDVQGGIFCK
+380 FNDVQGGIFCE

-481 KANGNVWRKFA
+481 KANGDVWRKFA

-693 SLGLTERYIAIETL
+693 SLGLTE
-707 NLHTGSKWHTSLG
+707 
-720 LTENIPQGAYYP
+720 NIPQGAYYP

-774 TSHID
+774 SSHID

-845 QVDGIILKAYEQQT
+845 QVDGITLKAYEQQT

-887 SYILGVP
+887 SYILGEP

-912 KAYPNPVVDV
+912 KAYPNPAVDV

>member
-271 RSGCETAEFTRIITD
+271 RSGCETTEFTKIITD

-373 QQLCFVL
+373 QQLCFVPY
-380 FNDVQGGIFCK
+380 NDVKGGIFCE

-400 DVTILLRNTANLSGE
+400 VVTILLRNTANLSGE

-438 ERLENNNG
+438 ERIENNNG
-446 ELLEFQSGRLY
+446 ELLEFQSGSLY
-457 SVDLPMTLNTAGI
+457 SVDLPMALNTAGI

-481 KANGNVWRKFA
+481 KANGDVWRKFA

-505 VSLVSPT
+505 VYLSAPT
-512 PNISLTG
+512 PNISMVG
-519 IGSYNGNVYKG
+519 IGSYDTATYKG
-530 NPFSVNITIH
+530 FSFNADVTVH
-540 NGSSIPADGSI
+540 NSSSIPVDGSI
-551 LFKVT
+551 MFTVA

-574 NCDFRSNI
+574 NCDFKARIS
-582 AFSTTNDFFAIGK
+582 FPTTSDFFVIGK

-616 TIPLSFSIVENTE
+616 AIPLSFSIVENTE
-629 VQSSLT
+629 VQNSLT
-635 FFNIE
+635 FFNIN
-640 GSPFGMTVSNENFN
+640 GNPFGMTVSNENFS
-654 KADDTMVSIN
+654 KTDDTMVSIN
-664 CLGNAN
+664 CIGNAN
-670 EETYQ
+670 KETYM
-675 GYIAIETLNL
+675 GYIGIET
-685 HTGSKWHT
+685 
-693 SLGLTERYIAIETL
+693 Y

-774 TSHID
+774 SSHID

-859 VPVTVFIDPAK
+859 VPVTVFIDPTK

-875 HYAAYPVIRKGE
+875 HYIAYPVIFKGE
-887 SYILGVP
+887 SYISGEP

-912 KAYPNPVVDV
+912 KAYPNPAVDV

>member
-203 EHVYDWTN
+203 EHVYDWTD

-271 RSGCETAEFTRIITD
+271 RSGCETAEFTKIITD

-335 YMDPAGLGIG
+335 YMDPTGLGIG

-373 QQLCFVL
+373 QQLCFVPY
-380 FNDVQGGIFCK
+380 NDVKGGIFCE

-438 ERLENNNG
+438 ERIENNNG
-446 ELLEFQSGRLY
+446 DLLEFQSGSLY

-481 KANGNVWRKFA
+481 KANGDVWRKFA

-505 VSLVSPT
+505 VYLSAPT
-512 PNISLTG
+512 PNISMVG
-519 IGSYNGNVYKG
+519 IGSYDTASYKG
-530 NPFSVNITIH
+530 FSFNADVTVH
-540 NGSSIPADGSI
+540 NSSSIPVDGSI
-551 LFKVT
+551 MFTVT

-574 NCDFRSNI
+574 NCDFKARIS
-582 AFSTTNDFFAIGK
+582 FPTTYDFFVIGK

-616 TIPLSFSIVENTE
+616 AIPLSFSIVENAE
-629 VQSSLT
+629 VQNSLT
-635 FFNIE
+635 FFNIN
-640 GSPFGMTVSNENFN
+640 GNPFGMTVSNENFSKTDN
-654 KADDTMVSIN
+654 TMVSIN
-664 CLGNAN
+664 GIGNAN
-670 EETYQ
+670 KETYM
-675 GYIAIETLNL
+675 GYIGIETYNL
-685 HTGSKWHT
+685 HTGSKWY
-693 SLGLTERYIAIETL
+693 SAIFKTVD
-707 NLHTGSKWHTSLG
+707 
-720 LTENIPQGAYYP
+720 IPQGAYYA
-732 QINTPFK
+732 QLNAPFK
-739 ALPIATADDGVYR
+739 ALPIATAAGDGVYR

-761 NGYLFPDWLYTTN
+761 KEYLFPDWLYTTN
-774 TSHID
+774 SSHID

-870 FHERT
+870 FHERS

-887 SYILGVP
+887 SYILGVS

-912 KAYPNPVVDV
+912 KAYPNPAVDV

>member
-1 MKRTTTILIAICV
+1 MRIGIIRQWKTDFPECSPFGCAQIL
-14 SALFANGKQISQNA
+14 QNWT
-28 ALSAARKYSRTG
+28 SR
-40 QVAPAKNL
+40 PAKNL

-189 YEHQSFGTISSNFS
+189 YEHQSFGTISSDFS
-203 EHVYDWTN
+203 KHVYDWTN

-629 VQSSLT
+629 EQSSLT

-675 GYIAIETLNL
+675 G
-685 HTGSKWHT
+685 
-693 SLGLTERYIAIETL
+693 YIAIETL

-813 FNLDLENKNDK
+813 FNLNLENKNDK

-845 QVDGIILKAYEQQT
+845 QVDGITLKAYEQQT
-859 VPVTVFIDPAK
+859 VPVTVFIDTAK
-870 FHERT
+870 FHEGT
-875 HYAAYPVIRKGE
+875 HYIAYPVIFKGE
-887 SYILGVP
+887 SYISGEP

-912 KAYPNPVVDV
+912 KVYPNPVVNV

>member
-178 NWPEQGVGHYS
+178 NWPEHGVGHYS

-271 RSGCETAEFTRIITD
+271 RSGCETAEFTKIITD

-335 YMDPAGLGIG
+335 YMDPTGLGIG

-380 FNDVQGGIFCK
+380 FNDVQGGIFCE

-438 ERLENNNG
+438 ERIENNNG

-685 HTGSKWHT
+685 HTGSKWH
-693 SLGLTERYIAIETL
+693 S
-707 NLHTGSKWHTSLG
+707 SLG

-739 ALPIATADDGVYR
+739 ALPIATAGDGVYR

-761 NGYLFPDWLYTTN
+761 NGYQFPDWLYTTN

-836 QDNNGIGLA
+836 QGNNGIGLA

-875 HYAAYPVIRKGE
+875 HYIAYPVIFKGE
-887 SYILGVP
+887 SYISGEP

-902 GINDVNAVNV
+902 GINDVNAINV

-933 VYNAGGALVADASN
+933 VYNAGGTLVADASN

>member
-1 MKRTTTILIAICV
+1 MKRTTTILITICV

-271 RSGCETAEFTRIITD
+271 RSGCETAEFTKIITD
-286 ELQEGRP
+286 ELQEGCP

-335 YMDPAGLGIG
+335 YMDPTGLGIG

-380 FNDVQGGIFCK
+380 FNDVQGGIFCE

-400 DVTILLRNTANLSGE
+400 VVTILLRNTANLSGE

-438 ERLENNNG
+438 ERIENNNG
-446 ELLEFQSGRLY
+446 ELLEFQSGSLY

-693 SLGLTERYIAIETL
+693 SLGLTE
-707 NLHTGSKWHTSLG
+707 
-720 LTENIPQGAYYP
+720 NIPQGAYYP

-875 HYAAYPVIRKGE
+875 HYAAYPVIFKGE
-887 SYILGVP
+887 SYISGEP

-902 GINDVNAVNV
+902 GINDVNAINV
-912 KAYPNPVVDV
+912 KAYPNPAVDV

>member
-271 RSGCETAEFTRIITD
+271 RSGCETAEFTKIITD

-335 YMDPAGLGIG
+335 YMDPTGLGIG

-373 QQLCFVL
+373 QQLCFVPY
-380 FNDVQGGIFCK
+380 NDVKGGIFCE

-400 DVTILLRNTANLSGE
+400 VVTILLRNTANLSGE
-415 SFFGSLNVG
+415 SFFGSFNVG

-446 ELLEFQSGRLY
+446 ELLEFQSGNLY

-481 KANGNVWRKFA
+481 KANGDVWRKFA

-505 VSLVSPT
+505 VYLSAPT
-512 PNISLTG
+512 PNISMVG
-519 IGSYNGNVYKG
+519 IGSYDTATYKG
-530 NPFSVNITIH
+530 FSFNADVTVH
-540 NGSSIPADGSI
+540 NSSSIPVDGSI
-551 LFKVT
+551 IFTVT

-574 NCDFRSNI
+574 NCDFKARIS
-582 AFSTTNDFFAIGK
+582 FPTTSDFFVIGK

-675 GYIAIETLNL
+675 G
-685 HTGSKWHT
+685 
-693 SLGLTERYIAIETL
+693 YIAIETL

-887 SYILGVP
+887 SYISGEP

-912 KAYPNPVVDV
+912 KAYPNPAVDV

-968 DGTARIPFVKK
+968 DGSARIPFVKK

>member
-1 MKRTTTILIAICV
+1 M
-14 SALFANGKQISQNA
+14 
-28 ALSAARKYSRTG
+28 
-40 QVAPAKNL
+40 
-48 RSDKT
+48 
-53 NNAPYYAFNL
+53 
-63 EQGYVIV
+63 
-70 SGDDEM
+70 
-76 TELVG
+76 
-81 YAENGFFDAENVPP
+81 
-95 QMQLWLDGY
+95 LDGY

-189 YEHQSFGTISSNFS
+189 YEHQSFGTISSDFS

-693 SLGLTERYIAIETL
+693 SLGLTE
-707 NLHTGSKWHTSLG
+707 
-720 LTENIPQGAYYP
+720 NIPQGAYYP

-774 TSHID
+774 SSHID

-813 FNLDLENKNDK
+813 FNLNLENKNDK

-845 QVDGIILKAYEQQT
+845 QVDGITLKAYEQQT

-870 FHERT
+870 FHEGT
-875 HYAAYPVIRKGE
+875 HYIAYPVIFKGE
-887 SYILGVP
+887 SYISGEP

-912 KAYPNPVVDV
+912 KAYPNPAVDV

>member
-211 MIDRYNNGEYSNVQA
+211 MIDRYNNGEYSNMQA

-255 TPAFKNYF
+255 YPAFKNYF

-271 RSGCETAEFTRIITD
+271 RSGCETAEFTKIITD

-293 IIYCG
+293 LIYCG

-335 YMDPAGLGIG
+335 YMDPTGLGIG

-373 QQLCFVL
+373 QQLCFVPYD
-380 FNDVQGGIFCK
+380 DVKGGIFCE

-438 ERLENNNG
+438 ERIENNNG
-446 ELLEFQSGRLY
+446 ELLEFQSGSLY

-481 KANGNVWRKFA
+481 KADGDVWRKFA

-505 VSLVSPT
+505 VYLSAPT
-512 PNISLTG
+512 PNISMVG
-519 IGSYNGNVYKG
+519 IGSYDTATYKG
-530 NPFSVNITIH
+530 FSFNADVTVH
-540 NGSSIPADGSI
+540 NSSSIPVDGSI
-551 LFKVT
+551 MFTVT

-574 NCDFRSNI
+574 NCDFKARIS
-582 AFSTTNDFFAIGK
+582 FPTTYDFFVIGK

-616 TIPLSFSIVENTE
+616 AIPLSFSIVENAE
-629 VQSSLT
+629 VQNSLT
-635 FFNIE
+635 FFNIN
-640 GSPFGMTVSNENFN
+640 GNPFGMTVSNENFS
-654 KADDTMVSIN
+654 KTDDTMVSIN
-664 CLGNAN
+664 CIGNAN
-670 EETYQ
+670 KETYM
-675 GYIAIETLNL
+675 GYIGIETYNL
-685 HTGSKWHT
+685 HTGSKWY
-693 SLGLTERYIAIETL
+693 SAIFKTVD
-707 NLHTGSKWHTSLG
+707 
-720 LTENIPQGAYYP
+720 IPQGAYYA
-732 QINTPFK
+732 QLNAPFK
-739 ALPIATADDGVYR
+739 ALPIATAAGDGVYR
-752 LSTVSQEIR
+752 LSTVSREIR
-761 NGYLFPDWLYTTN
+761 KEYLFPDWLYTTN
-774 TSHID
+774 SSHID

-870 FHERT
+870 FHERS

-933 VYNAGGALVADASN
+933 VYNAGGTLVADASN

>member
-211 MIDRYNNGEYSNVQA
+211 MIDRYNNGEYSSEQA

-255 TPAFKNYF
+255 YPAFKNYF
-263 RYSSRTVN
+263 RYTSRTVN
-271 RSGCETAEFTRIITD
+271 RSGCETAEFTKIITD

-335 YMDPAGLGIG
+335 YMDPTGLGIG

-373 QQLCFVL
+373 QQLCFVPYD
-380 FNDVQGGIFCK
+380 DVKGGIFCE

-400 DVTILLRNTANLSGE
+400 VVTILLRNTANLSGE

-438 ERLENNNG
+438 ERIENNNG
-446 ELLEFQSGRLY
+446 ELLEFQSGSLY

-481 KANGNVWRKFA
+481 KANGDVCRKFA

-505 VSLVSPT
+505 VYLSAPT
-512 PNISLTG
+512 PNISMVG
-519 IGSYNGNVYKG
+519 IGSYDTATYKG
-530 NPFSVNITIH
+530 FSFNADVTVH
-540 NGSSIPADGSI
+540 NSSSIPVDGSI
-551 LFKVT
+551 MFTVT

-574 NCDFRSNI
+574 NCDFKARIS
-582 AFSTTNDFFAIGK
+582 FPTTYDFFVIGK

-616 TIPLSFSIVENTE
+616 AIPLSFSIVENAE
-629 VQSSLT
+629 VQNSLT
-635 FFNIE
+635 FFNIN
-640 GSPFGMTVSNENFN
+640 GNPFGMTVSNENFS
-654 KADDTMVSIN
+654 KTDDTMVSIN
-664 CLGNAN
+664 CIGNAN
-670 EETYQ
+670 KETYM
-675 GYIAIETLNL
+675 GYIGIETYNL
-685 HTGSKWHT
+685 HTGSKWY
-693 SLGLTERYIAIETL
+693 SAIFKTVD
-707 NLHTGSKWHTSLG
+707 
-720 LTENIPQGAYYP
+720 IPQGAYYA
-732 QINTPFK
+732 QLNAPFK
-739 ALPIATADDGVYR
+739 ALPIATAAGDGVYR
-752 LSTVSQEIR
+752 LSTVSREIR
-761 NGYLFPDWLYTTN
+761 KEYLFPDWLYTTN
-774 TSHID
+774 SSHID

-870 FHERT
+870 FHERS

-887 SYILGVP
+887 SYILGEP
-894 YEFNGATS
+894 YEFNGAIS

-912 KAYPNPVVDV
+912 KAYPNPAVDV

-961 IAVVATA
+961 IAVVATT

>member
-271 RSGCETAEFTRIITD
+271 RSGCETAEFTKIITD

-335 YMDPAGLGIG
+335 YMDPTGLGIG

-380 FNDVQGGIFCK
+380 YNDVKGGIFCE

-400 DVTILLRNTANLSGE
+400 VVTILLRNTANLSGE

-438 ERLENNNG
+438 ERIENNNG
-446 ELLEFQSGRLY
+446 ELLEFQSGSLY

-693 SLGLTERYIAIETL
+693 SLGLTE
-707 NLHTGSKWHTSLG
+707 
-720 LTENIPQGAYYP
+720 NIPQGAYYP

-887 SYILGVP
+887 SYILGEP
-894 YEFNGATS
+894 YEFNGAIS

-912 KAYPNPVVDV
+912 KAYPNPAVDV

-933 VYNAGGALVADASN
+933 VYNSGGALVADASN

>member
-76 TELVG
+76 SELVG

-211 MIDRYNNGEYSNVQA
+211 MIDRYNNGEYSSEQA

-255 TPAFKNYF
+255 YPAFKNYF

-271 RSGCETAEFTRIITD
+271 RSGCETAEFTKIITD

-335 YMDPAGLGIG
+335 YMDPTGLGIG

-373 QQLCFVL
+373 QQLCFVPYD
-380 FNDVQGGIFCK
+380 DVKGGIFCE

-400 DVTILLRNTANLSGE
+400 VVTILLRNTANLSGE

-438 ERLENNNG
+438 ERIENNNG
-446 ELLEFQSGRLY
+446 ELLEFQSGSLY

-481 KANGNVWRKFA
+481 KANGDVWRKFA

-505 VSLVSPT
+505 VYLSAPT
-512 PNISLTG
+512 PNISMVG
-519 IGSYNGNVYKG
+519 IGSYDTATYKG
-530 NPFSVNITIH
+530 FSFNADVTVH
-540 NGSSIPADGSI
+540 NSSSIPVDGSI
-551 LFKVT
+551 MFTVT

-574 NCDFRSNI
+574 NCDFKARIS
-582 AFSTTNDFFAIGK
+582 FPTTYDFFVIGK

-616 TIPLSFSIVENTE
+616 AIPLSFSIVENAE
-629 VQSSLT
+629 VQNSLT
-635 FFNIE
+635 FFNID
-640 GSPFGMTVSNENFN
+640 GSPFGMTVSNENFS
-654 KADDTMVSIN
+654 KTDDTMVCIN
-664 CLGNAN
+664 CIGNAN
-670 EETYQ
+670 KETYM
-675 GYIAIETLNL
+675 GYIGIETYNL
-685 HTGSKWHT
+685 HTGSKWY
-693 SLGLTERYIAIETL
+693 SAIFKTVD
-707 NLHTGSKWHTSLG
+707 
-720 LTENIPQGAYYP
+720 IPQGAYYA
-732 QINTPFK
+732 QLNAPFK
-739 ALPIATADDGVYR
+739 ALPIATAAGDGVYR
-752 LSTVSQEIR
+752 LSTVSREIR
-761 NGYLFPDWLYTTN
+761 KEYLFPDWLYTTN
-774 TSHID
+774 SSHID

-813 FNLDLENKNDK
+813 FNIDLENKNDK

-845 QVDGIILKAYEQQT
+845 QVDGITLKAYEQQT

-870 FHERT
+870 FHERS

-887 SYILGVP
+887 SYILGEP
-894 YEFNGATS
+894 YEFNGAIS

-912 KAYPNPVVDV
+912 KAYPNPAVDV